1 MLAINLEKAVILGQ
15 KKLPKTA
22 MLMIRLR
29 LDFKELEKIVNLP
42 LVKVELFWITNEGR
56 SSVTSKC
63 LEIQTTEGP
72 CLNNATFSSGKNSH

>member
-1 MLAINLEKAVILGQ
+1 MEVLKLMLAINLEKAVILGQ
-15 KKLPKTA
+15 KKLPKIA

-63 LEIQTTEGP
+63 LEIQTFVTIMCP
-72 CLNNATFSSGKNSH
+72 MMS